1 MANAKWDF
9 TQLGGGQKQGYT
21 NSGIETFKGTEL
33 LDNLAREIC
42 QNSLDAKDPSKN
54 EPVIVEFKLTTI
66 QKEGYPFLQEYSEY
80 LKRGKIFW
88 QDQSDKKVMQ
98 FLNRAEKI
106 IEENEIK
113 ILSASDYNTTGLTG
127 SDCGIMNTSA
137 WSALVNSDGVSDKS
151 EGSGGSYGIGKNAP
165 FACSDL
171 SVVFYNTYAKDEKKV
186 FEGVARAATLLD
198 SNNKPTQAIGHY
210 RSDDTS
216 NDNYKP
222 ITEDIACPIRDKFAR
237 DKYGTDIIIV
247 GCNSFIEKNHDWQ
260 DKLVQAVLHHFL
272 LAIMEKKLIVKVE
285 TEVINNET
293 LPLLIE
299 KYKKANTNSFLTSNF
314 YETLI
319 SPEGDV
325 IYKTIIDENDLEIY
339 LKSKPDY
346 KRKIAKFRRSGMLVW
361 EHGKRTYQN
370 FTAVVI
376 VRGEQLNEILRKTEP
391 PKHNIWDAKRIE
403 DKEEAKQAQKY
414 IDQIDDEILSSISD
428 IYREEISDSVDSGVG
443 EFLPDDLSNLS
454 EKKPGTDKLKP
465 VIKIVEKPKLQ
476 KIYMNEN
483 MDIAGTDEGKEVPDD
498 NSVHNSSDSDHRFP
512 EYKPQNKVERDD
524 DSDKDGSEGISPQEG
539 TKKLITYPNI
549 KYQRITA
556 VSQNAGLYKII
567 LSPTEDCNSLHI
579 EFSAIGE
586 GDSNDKIIVEKYT
599 IDKQTMPCNNT
610 KIGPVAVEK
619 DEAKEI
625 FVTFENKEKMLINM
639 NITEEVEQ

>member
-1 MANAKWDF
+1 MANARWDF
-9 TQLGGGQKQGYT
+9 PKLGGGQKQGYT

-42 QNSLDAKDPSKN
+42 QNSLDAKDPYLE
-54 EPVIVEFKLTTI
+54 EPVTVEFKLTTI
-66 QKEGYPFLQEYSEY
+66 QKDNYPFLQEYLKY
-80 LKRGKIFW
+80 LKSGKKFW
-88 QDQSDKKVMQ
+88 QDKNDKKVMQ
-98 FLNRAEKI
+98 FLEKAERL
-106 IEENEIK
+106 IEGNDIK
-113 ILSASDYNTTGLTG
+113 ILSASDYNTTGLIG
-127 SDCGIMNTSA
+127 SDCGIMESSI

-151 EGSGGSYGIGKNAP
+151 DGSGGSYGIGKNAP

-171 SVVFYNTYAKDEKKV
+171 SLVFYNTYAKDGKKAL
-186 FEGVARAATLLD
+186 EGVARAATLMDDKEEL
-198 SNNKPTQAIGHY
+198 TQAIGHY
-210 RSDDTS
+210 RSDKDF
-216 NDNYKP
+216 KP

-285 TEVINNET
+285 TEVINDET
-293 LPLLIE
+293 LPFLIE
-299 KYKKANTNSFLTSNF
+299 KYKNANTNSFLTSNF

-319 SPEGDV
+319 SPEGGV

-339 LKSKPDY
+339 LKSKPEY

-414 IDQIDDEILSSISD
+414 IDQIDDEILSSISS
-428 IYREEISDSVDSGVG
+428 IYSEEISDSVDSGVG

-465 VIKIVEKPKLQ
+465 VVKIIEKPKLQ

-483 MDIAGTDEGKEVPDD
+483 MDLAGTDEGKEVPDD
-498 NSVHNSSDSDHRFP
+498 NSVHNSSDSDYKFP

-524 DSDKDGSEGISPQEG
+524 DSDEDESEGISPQEG
-539 TKKLITYPNI
+539 TKKLTTYPNI

-567 LSPTEDCNSLHI
+567 LSPTEDCNSLYI

-586 GDSNDKIIVEKYT
+586 GDSNDKIVVEKYT
-599 IDKQTMPCNNT
+599 IDKQTTPCNNT
-610 KIGPVAVEK
+610 KIGPVVIEK

>member
-1 MANAKWDF
+1 MANARWDF
-9 TQLGGGQKQGYT
+9 PKLGGGQKQGYT

-42 QNSLDAKDPSKN
+42 QNSLDAKDPYLE
-54 EPVIVEFKLTTI
+54 EPVTVEFKLTTI
-66 QKEGYPFLQEYSEY
+66 QKDNYPFLQEYLKY
-80 LKRGKIFW
+80 LKSGKKFW
-88 QDQSDKKVMQ
+88 QDKNDKKVMQ
-98 FLNRAEKI
+98 FLEKAERL
-106 IEENEIK
+106 IEGNDIK
-113 ILSASDYNTTGLTG
+113 ILSASDYNTTGLIG
-127 SDCGIMNTSA
+127 SDCGMMESSI

-151 EGSGGSYGIGKNAP
+151 DGSGGSYGIGKNAP

-171 SVVFYNTYAKDEKKV
+171 SLVFYNTYAKDGKKAL
-186 FEGVARAATLLD
+186 EGVARAATLMDDKEEL
-198 SNNKPTQAIGHY
+198 TQAIGHY
-210 RSDDTS
+210 RSDKDF
-216 NDNYKP
+216 KP

-247 GCNSFIEKNHDWQ
+247 GCNSFIEKNRDWQ

-285 TEVINNET
+285 TEVINDET

-299 KYKKANTNSFLTSNF
+299 KYKNANTNSFLTSNF

-319 SPEGDV
+319 SPEGGV

-339 LKSKPDY
+339 LKSKPEY

-414 IDQIDDEILSSISD
+414 IDQIDDEILSSISS
-428 IYREEISDSVDSGVG
+428 IYSEEISDSVDSGVG

-465 VIKIVEKPKLQ
+465 VVKIIEKPKLQ

-483 MDIAGTDEGKEVPDD
+483 MDLAGTDEGKEVPDD
-498 NSVHNSSDSDHRFP
+498 NSVHNSSNSDHRFP

-524 DSDKDGSEGISPQEG
+524 DSDEDDSEGISPQEG
-539 TKKLITYPNI
+539 TKKLTTYPNI

-567 LSPTEDCNSLHI
+567 LSPTEDCNSLYI

-586 GDSNDKIIVEKYT
+586 GDSNDKIVVEKYT
-599 IDKQTMPCNNT
+599 IDKQTTPCNNT
-610 KIGPVAVEK
+610 KIGPVVIEK

>member
-1 MANAKWDF
+1 MANARWDF
-9 TQLGGGQKQGYT
+9 PKLGGGQKQGYT

-42 QNSLDAKDPSKN
+42 QNSLDAKDPHWE
-54 EPVIVEFKLTTI
+54 EPVTVEFKLTTI
-66 QKEGYPFLQEYSEY
+66 QKNNYPFLQEYLKY
-80 LKRGKIFW
+80 LKSGKEFW
-88 QDQSDKKVMQ
+88 QDKNDKKVMQ
-98 FLNRAEKI
+98 FLEKAERL
-106 IEENEIK
+106 IEGNDIK
-113 ILSASDYNTTGLTG
+113 ILSASDYNTTGLIG
-127 SDCGIMNTSA
+127 SDCGIMESSI

-151 EGSGGSYGIGKNAP
+151 DGSGGSYGIGKNAP

-171 SVVFYNTYAKDEKKV
+171 SLVFYNTYAKDGKKAM
-186 FEGVARAATLLD
+186 EGVARAATLMDDEGNL
-198 SNNKPTQAIGHY
+198 TQAIGHY
-210 RSDDTS
+210 RSDEDF
-216 NDNYKP
+216 KP

-247 GCNSFIEKNHDWQ
+247 GCNSFIEKNRDWQ
-260 DKLVQAVLHHFL
+260 EKLVQAALHHFL

-285 TEVINNET
+285 TEVINDET

-299 KYKKANTNSFLTSNF
+299 KYKNANTNSFLTSNF

-325 IYKTIIDENDLEIY
+325 IYKTIIDKNDLEIY
-339 LKSKPDY
+339 LKSKPEY

-414 IDQIDDEILSSISD
+414 IDQIDDEILSSISS
-428 IYREEISDSVDSGVG
+428 IYSEEISDSVDSGVG

-465 VIKIVEKPKLQ
+465 VIKIIEKPKLQ

-483 MDIAGTDEGKEVPDD
+483 MDLAGTDEGKEVPDD
-498 NSVHNSSDSDHRFP
+498 NSVHNSSDSEYRFP

-524 DSDKDGSEGISPQEG
+524 DSDEDDSEGISPQEG
-539 TKKLITYPNI
+539 TKKLTTYPNI
-549 KYQRITA
+549 KYQRITV

-567 LSPTEDCNSLHI
+567 LCPTEDCNSLYI

-599 IDKQTMPCNNT
+599 IDKQTTSCNNT
-610 KIGPVAVEK
+610 KIGPVVIEK

-639 NITEEVEQ
+639 DITEEVEQ

>member
-1 MANAKWDF
+1 MANARWDF
-9 TQLGGGQKQGYT
+9 PKLGGGQKQGYT

-42 QNSLDAKDPSKN
+42 QNSLDAKDPYLE
-54 EPVIVEFKLTTI
+54 EPVTVEFKLTTI
-66 QKEGYPFLQEYSEY
+66 QKDNYPFLQEYLKY
-80 LKRGKIFW
+80 LKSGKKFW
-88 QDQSDKKVMQ
+88 QDKNDKKVMQ
-98 FLNRAEKI
+98 FLEKAERL
-106 IEENEIK
+106 IEGNDIK
-113 ILSASDYNTTGLTG
+113 ILSASDYNTTGLIG
-127 SDCGIMNTSA
+127 SDCGMMEASI

-151 EGSGGSYGIGKNAP
+151 DGSGGSYGIGKNAP

-171 SVVFYNTYAKDEKKV
+171 SLVFYNTYAKDGKKAL
-186 FEGVARAATLLD
+186 EGVARAATLMDDKEEL
-198 SNNKPTQAIGHY
+198 TQAIGHY
-210 RSDDTS
+210 RSDKDF
-216 NDNYKP
+216 KP

-285 TEVINNET
+285 TEVINDET
-293 LPLLIE
+293 LPFLIE
-299 KYKKANTNSFLTSNF
+299 KYKNANTNSFLTSNF

-319 SPEGDV
+319 SPEGGV

-339 LKSKPDY
+339 LKSKPEY
-346 KRKIAKFRRSGMLVW
+346 KRKIAKFRRSGMLVL

-483 MDIAGTDEGKEVPDD
+483 MDIAGSDEGKEVPDD

-524 DSDKDGSEGISPQEG
+524 DSDEDDSEGISPQEG
-539 TKKLITYPNI
+539 TKKLTTYPNI

-567 LSPTEDCNSLHI
+567 LCPTEDCNSLYI

-599 IDKQTMPCNNT
+599 IDKQTTPCNNT
-610 KIGPVAVEK
+610 KIGPVVIEK

-639 NITEEVEQ
+639 DITEEVEQ

>member
-1 MANAKWDF
+1 MANARWDF
-9 TQLGGGQKQGYT
+9 PKLGGGQKQGYT

-42 QNSLDAKDPSKN
+42 QNSLDAKDLHSE
-54 EPVIVEFKLTTI
+54 EPVTVEFKLTTI
-66 QKEGYPFLQEYSEY
+66 QKDNYPFLQEYLKY
-80 LKRGKIFW
+80 LKSGKKFW
-88 QDQSDKKVMQ
+88 QDKNDKKVMQ
-98 FLNRAEKI
+98 FLEKAERL
-106 IEENEIK
+106 IERNDIK
-113 ILSASDYNTTGLTG
+113 ILSASDYNTTGLIG
-127 SDCGIMNTSA
+127 SDCGMKESSI

-151 EGSGGSYGIGKNAP
+151 DGSGGSYGIGKNAP

-171 SVVFYNTYAKDEKKV
+171 SLVFYNTYAKDGKKAL
-186 FEGVARAATLLD
+186 EGVARAATLMDDKEEL
-198 SNNKPTQAIGHY
+198 TQAIGHY
-210 RSDDTS
+210 RSDKDF
-216 NDNYKP
+216 KP

-285 TEVINNET
+285 TEVINDET
-293 LPLLIE
+293 LPFLIE
-299 KYKKANTNSFLTSNF
+299 KYKNANTNSFLTSNF

-319 SPEGDV
+319 SPEGGV

-339 LKSKPDY
+339 LKSKPEY

-414 IDQIDDEILSSISD
+414 IDQIDDEILSSISS
-428 IYREEISDSVDSGVG
+428 IYSEEISDSVDSGVG

-465 VIKIVEKPKLQ
+465 VVKIIEKPKLQ

-483 MDIAGTDEGKEVPDD
+483 IDLAGTDEGKEVPDD
-498 NSVHNSSDSDHRFP
+498 NYVHNSSDSDYKFP
-512 EYKPQNKVERDD
+512 EYKPQNKVERDE
-524 DSDKDGSEGISPQEG
+524 DSDEDESEGISPQEG
-539 TKKLITYPNI
+539 TKKLTTYPNI

-567 LSPTEDCNSLHI
+567 LSPMEDCNSLYI

-586 GDSNDKIIVEKYT
+586 GDSNDKIVVEKYT
-599 IDKQTMPCNNT
+599 IDKQTTPCSNT
-610 KIGPVAVEK
+610 KIGPVVIEK

>member
-1 MANAKWDF
+1 MANARWDF
-9 TQLGGGQKQGYT
+9 PKLDGGQKQGYT

-42 QNSLDAKDPSKN
+42 QNSLDAKDPDSC
-54 EPVIVEFKLTTI
+54 EPVTVEFKLTTI
-66 QKEGYPFLQEYSEY
+66 TKEDHPFLREYSEY
-80 LKRGKIFW
+80 LKGGKSFW
-88 QDQSDKKVMQ
+88 QDKNDKRVMQ
-98 FLNRAEKI
+98 FLDRAEKVI
-106 IEENEIK
+106 AENQIK
-113 ILSASDYNTTGLTG
+113 VLSASDYNTTGLIG
-127 SDCGIMNTSA
+127 SDCGMMESSI
-137 WSALVNSDGVSDKS
+137 WSALVNSDGISDKS
-151 EGSGGSYGIGKNAP
+151 DGSGGSYGIGKNAP

-171 SVVFYNTYAKDEKKV
+171 SLVFYNTYAKDGKKAL
-186 FEGVARAATLLD
+186 EGVARAATLVD
-198 SNNKPTQAIGHY
+198 DNNELTQAIGHY
-210 RSDDTS
+210 RSDEH
-216 NDNYKP
+216 YKP
-222 ITEDIACPIRDKFAR
+222 ITKDIACPIRDMFAR
-237 DKYGTDIIIV
+237 KKYGTDIIIV
-247 GCNSFIEKNHDWQ
+247 GCNSFIEKNSDWQ

-272 LAIMEKKLIVKVE
+272 LAIKEKKLIVKVE
-285 TEVINNET
+285 TDVINNET
-293 LPLLIE
+293 LPVLIE
-299 KYKKANTNSFLTSNF
+299 KYKNVNTNSFLTSNF
-314 YETLI
+314 YETLT
-319 SPEGDV
+319 SPEGGV

-346 KRKIAKFRRSGMLVW
+346 KRKIAKFRRSGMLIW

-370 FTAVVI
+370 FTAVII

-403 DKEEAKQAQKY
+403 DKEEARQAQKY
-414 IDQIDDEILSSISD
+414 IEQIDNEILSSISN
-428 IYREEISDSVDSGVG
+428 IYSEEISDSVDSGVG

-476 KIYMNEN
+476 KIFMNEN
-483 MDIAGTDEGKEVPDD
+483 IDVAGTDEGREVHDD
-498 NSVHNSSDSDHRFP
+498 SSIHNSSDSDYRFP
-512 EYKPQNKVERDD
+512 EYKPQNKVERDN
-524 DSDKDGSEGISPQEG
+524 DSDQYKSKGISPQKG
-539 TKKLITYPNI
+539 TKKLTTYPNI

-567 LSPTEDCNSLHI
+567 LCPTEDCNSLCI

-599 IDKQTMPCNNT
+599 TDKQTTPCNNT
-610 KIGPVAVEK
+610 KIGPIVIEK

-639 NITEEVEQ
+639 DITEEVE

>member
-1 MANAKWDF
+1 MANARWDF
-9 TQLGGGQKQGYT
+9 PKLGGGQKQGYT

-33 LDNLAREIC
+33 LHNLAREIC
-42 QNSLDAKDPSKN
+42 QNSLDAKDPHLE
-54 EPVIVEFKLTTI
+54 EPVTVEFKLTTI
-66 QKEGYPFLQEYSEY
+66 QKNNYPFLQEYLKY
-80 LKRGKIFW
+80 LKSGKEFW
-88 QDQSDKKVMQ
+88 QDKNDKKVMQ
-98 FLNRAEKI
+98 FLEKAERL
-106 IEENEIK
+106 IEGNDIK
-113 ILSASDYNTTGLTG
+113 ILSASDYNTTGLIG
-127 SDCGIMNTSA
+127 SDCGIMESSI

-151 EGSGGSYGIGKNAP
+151 DGSGGSYGIGKNAP

-171 SVVFYNTYAKDEKKV
+171 SLVFYNTYAKDGKKAM
-186 FEGVARAATLLD
+186 EGVARAATLMDDEGNL
-198 SNNKPTQAIGHY
+198 TQAIGHY
-210 RSDDTS
+210 RSDEDF
-216 NDNYKP
+216 KP

-247 GCNSFIEKNHDWQ
+247 GCNSFIEKNRDWQ
-260 DKLVQAVLHHFL
+260 EKLVQAALHHFL

-285 TEVINNET
+285 TEVINDET

-299 KYKKANTNSFLTSNF
+299 KYKNANTNSFLTSNF

-325 IYKTIIDENDLEIY
+325 IYKTIIDKNDLEIY
-339 LKSKPDY
+339 LKSKPEY

-414 IDQIDDEILSSISD
+414 IDQIDDEILSSISS
-428 IYREEISDSVDSGVG
+428 IYSEEISDSVDSGVG

-465 VIKIVEKPKLQ
+465 VIKITEKPKLQ

-483 MDIAGTDEGKEVPDD
+483 MDLAGTDEGKEVPDD
-498 NSVHNSSDSDHRFP
+498 NSVHNSSDSEYRFP

-524 DSDKDGSEGISPQEG
+524 DSDEDDSEGISPQEG
-539 TKKLITYPNI
+539 TKKLTTYPNI
-549 KYQRITA
+549 KYQRITV

-567 LSPTEDCNSLHI
+567 LCPAEDCNSLYI

-599 IDKQTMPCNNT
+599 IDKQTTSCNNT
-610 KIGPVAVEK
+610 KIGPVVIEK

-639 NITEEVEQ
+639 DITEEVEQ

>member
-9 TQLGGGQKQGYT
+9 PKLGGGQKQGYT

-42 QNSLDAKDPSKN
+42 QNSLDAKDPDSD
-54 EPVIVEFKLTTI
+54 EPVTVEFKLTSVK
-66 QKEGYPFLQEYSEY
+66 KENYPFLQEYSVY
-80 LKRGKIFW
+80 LKRGKSFW
-88 QDQSDKKVMQ
+88 QKQNDKKVLE
-98 FLNRAEKI
+98 FLNRAENV

-127 SDCGIMNTSA
+127 SGSDIMEPSI
-137 WSALVNSDGVSDKS
+137 WGALVNSDGVSDKS

-171 SVVFYNTYAKDEKKV
+171 SLVFYNTFAKDGKKAL
-186 FEGVARAATLLD
+186 EGVARAATLIDDQNDL
-198 SNNKPTQAIGHY
+198 TQAIGHY
-210 RSDDTS
+210 RSDKD
-216 NDNYKP
+216 YKP
-222 ITEDIACPIRDKFAR
+222 ITDDIVCPIRDTFAR

-247 GCNSFIEKNHDWQ
+247 GCNSFIEKNRDWQ

-272 LAIMEKKLIVKVE
+272 LAILERKLVVKVE
-285 TEVINNET
+285 NEVINNET
-293 LPLLIE
+293 TPALIE
-299 KYKKANTNSFLTSNF
+299 KYKNANTNSFLTSNF
-314 YETLI
+314 YETLT
-319 SPEGDV
+319 SPEGGV

-339 LKSKPDY
+339 LKSKPEY

-376 VRGEQLNEILRKTEP
+376 VRGEQLNENLRKTEP

-414 IDQIDDEILSSISD
+414 IDQIDDEILSSISS
-428 IYREEISDSVDSGVG
+428 IYSEEISDSVDSGVG

-465 VIKIVEKPKLQ
+465 VIKIIEKPKLQ

-483 MDIAGTDEGKEVPDD
+483 MDLAGTDEGKEVPDD
-498 NSVHNSSDSDHRFP
+498 NSVHNSSDSEYRFP

-524 DSDKDGSEGISPQEG
+524 DSDEDDSEGISPQEG
-539 TKKLITYPNI
+539 TKKLTTYPNI

-556 VSQNAGLYKII
+556 VSQNVGLYKII
-567 LSPTEDCNSLHI
+567 LCPTKDCNSLYI

-599 IDKQTMPCNNT
+599 IDKQTTPCNNT
-610 KIGPVAVEK
+610 KIGPVVIEK

-639 NITEEVEQ
+639 DITEEVEQ

>member
-1 MANAKWDF
+1 MDDK
-9 TQLGGGQKQGYT
+9 
-21 NSGIETFKGTEL
+21 EEL
-33 LDNLAREIC
+33 
-42 QNSLDAKDPSKN
+42 
-54 EPVIVEFKLTTI
+54 
-66 QKEGYPFLQEYSEY
+66 
-80 LKRGKIFW
+80 
-88 QDQSDKKVMQ
+88 
-98 FLNRAEKI
+98 
-106 IEENEIK
+106 
-113 ILSASDYNTTGLTG
+113 
-127 SDCGIMNTSA
+127 
-137 WSALVNSDGVSDKS
+137 
-151 EGSGGSYGIGKNAP
+151 
-165 FACSDL
+165 
-171 SVVFYNTYAKDEKKV
+171 
-186 FEGVARAATLLD
+186 
-198 SNNKPTQAIGHY
+198 TQAIGHY
-210 RSDDTS
+210 RSDKDF
-216 NDNYKP
+216 KP

-285 TEVINNET
+285 TEVINDKT
-293 LPLLIE
+293 LPFLIE
-299 KYKKANTNSFLTSNF
+299 KYKNANTNSFLTSNF

-319 SPEGDV
+319 SPEGGV

-339 LKSKPDY
+339 LKSKPEY

-414 IDQIDDEILSSISD
+414 IDQIDDEILSSISS
-428 IYREEISDSVDSGVG
+428 IYSEEISDSVDSGVG

-476 KIYMNEN
+476 KIFMNEN
-483 MDIAGTDEGKEVPDD
+483 IDVAGTDEGKEIHDESLI
-498 NSVHNSSDSDHRFP
+498 NNSSDSAYRFP
-512 EYKPQNKVERDD
+512 EYKPKNKVERYNDPD
-524 DSDKDGSEGISPQEG
+524 ENKSEGISPQEG
-539 TKKLITYPNI
+539 TKKLTTYPNI

-567 LSPTEDCNSLHI
+567 LCPTEDCNSLYI

-586 GDSNDKIIVEKYT
+586 GDSNDKIVVEKYT
-599 IDKQTMPCNNT
+599 IDKQTTPCNNT
-610 KIGPVAVEK
+610 KIGPVVIEK

-639 NITEEVEQ
+639 NITEEVE

>member
-1 MANAKWDF
+1 MDDK
-9 TQLGGGQKQGYT
+9 
-21 NSGIETFKGTEL
+21 EEL
-33 LDNLAREIC
+33 
-42 QNSLDAKDPSKN
+42 
-54 EPVIVEFKLTTI
+54 
-66 QKEGYPFLQEYSEY
+66 
-80 LKRGKIFW
+80 
-88 QDQSDKKVMQ
+88 
-98 FLNRAEKI
+98 
-106 IEENEIK
+106 
-113 ILSASDYNTTGLTG
+113 
-127 SDCGIMNTSA
+127 
-137 WSALVNSDGVSDKS
+137 
-151 EGSGGSYGIGKNAP
+151 
-165 FACSDL
+165 
-171 SVVFYNTYAKDEKKV
+171 
-186 FEGVARAATLLD
+186 
-198 SNNKPTQAIGHY
+198 TQAIGHY
-210 RSDDTS
+210 RSDKDF
-216 NDNYKP
+216 KP

-285 TEVINNET
+285 TEVINDET
-293 LPLLIE
+293 LPFLIE
-299 KYKKANTNSFLTSNF
+299 KYKNANTNSFLTSNF

-319 SPEGDV
+319 SPEGGV

-339 LKSKPDY
+339 LKSKPEY

-403 DKEEAKQAQKY
+403 DKEDAKQAQKY
-414 IDQIDDEILSSISD
+414 IDQIDDEILSSISS
-428 IYREEISDSVDSGVG
+428 IYSEEISDSVDSGVG

-465 VIKIVEKPKLQ
+465 IIKIIEKPKLQ

-483 MDIAGTDEGKEVPDD
+483 MDLAGTDEGKEVPDD
-498 NSVHNSSDSDHRFP
+498 NSVHNSSDSDYKFP

-524 DSDKDGSEGISPQEG
+524 DSDEDRSEGISPQEG
-539 TKKLITYPNI
+539 YKKLTTYPNI

-567 LSPTEDCNSLHI
+567 LCPTEDYNSLYI

-586 GDSNDKIIVEKYT
+586 GDSNDKIVVEKYT
-599 IDKQTMPCNNT
+599 IDKQTTPCNNT
-610 KIGPVAVEK
+610 KIGPVVIEK

-639 NITEEVEQ
+639 NITEEVE

>member
-1 MANAKWDF
+1 MANARWDF
-9 TQLGGGQKQGYT
+9 PKLGGGQKQGYT

-42 QNSLDAKDPSKN
+42 QNSLDAKDLHSE
-54 EPVIVEFKLTTI
+54 EPVTVEFKLTTI
-66 QKEGYPFLQEYSEY
+66 QKDNYPFLQEYLKY
-80 LKRGKIFW
+80 LKSGKKFW
-88 QDQSDKKVMQ
+88 QDKNDKKVMQ
-98 FLNRAEKI
+98 FLEKAERL
-106 IEENEIK
+106 IEGNDIK
-113 ILSASDYNTTGLTG
+113 ILSASDYNTTGLIG
-127 SDCGIMNTSA
+127 SDCGIMESSI

-151 EGSGGSYGIGKNAP
+151 DGSGGSYGIGKNAP

-171 SVVFYNTYAKDEKKV
+171 SLVFYNTYAKDGKKAL
-186 FEGVARAATLLD
+186 EGVARAATLMDDKEEL
-198 SNNKPTQAIGHY
+198 TQAIGHY
-210 RSDDTS
+210 RSDKDF
-216 NDNYKP
+216 KP

-285 TEVINNET
+285 TEVINDET
-293 LPLLIE
+293 LPFLIE
-299 KYKKANTNSFLTSNF
+299 KYKNANTNSFLTSNF

-319 SPEGDV
+319 SPEGGV

-414 IDQIDDEILSSISD
+414 IDQIDDEILSSISS
-428 IYREEISDSVDSGVG
+428 IYSEEISDSVDSGVG

-465 VIKIVEKPKLQ
+465 VVKIIEKPKLQ

-483 MDIAGTDEGKEVPDD
+483 MDLAGTDEGKEVPDD
-498 NSVHNSSDSDHRFP
+498 NSVHNSSDSDYKFP

-524 DSDKDGSEGISPQEG
+524 DSDEDGSEGISPQEG
-539 TKKLITYPNI
+539 TKKLTTYPNI

-567 LSPTEDCNSLHI
+567 LSPTEDCNSLYI

-586 GDSNDKIIVEKYT
+586 GDSNDKIVVEKYT
-599 IDKQTMPCNNT
+599 IDKQTTPCNNT
-610 KIGPVAVEK
+610 KIGPVVIEK

>member
-9 TQLGGGQKQGYT
+9 PRLGGGQKQGYT

-42 QNSLDAKDPSKN
+42 QNSLDAKDDDLN
-54 EPVIVEFKLTTI
+54 IPVTVEFKLTTI
-66 QKEGYPFLQEYSEY
+66 KKENHPFLCEYLKY
-80 LKRGKIFW
+80 LKRGKTFW
-88 QDQSDKKVMQ
+88 HDKNDKKVMQ
-98 FLNRAEKI
+98 FLERAEKI

-113 ILSASDYNTTGLTG
+113 VLSASDYYTTGLTG
-127 SDCGIMNTSA
+127 SDLGTMKSSV

-151 EGSGGSYGIGKNAP
+151 DGSGGSYGIGKNAP

-171 SVVFYNTYAKDEKKV
+171 SLVFYNTFAKDGKKA

-198 SNNKPTQAIGHY
+198 DDNKLTQAIGHY
-210 RSDDTS
+210 RSDDNTD
-216 NDNYKP
+216 DNYKP
-222 ITEDIACPIRDKFAR
+222 ITEDIKCPMRDKFAR
-237 DKYGTDIIIV
+237 DKHGTDIIIV
-247 GCNSFIEKNHDWQ
+247 GCNSFIEKNSDWQ
-260 DKLVQAVLHHFL
+260 DKLIQAILHHFL

-285 TEVINNET
+285 NETINSET
-293 LPLLIE
+293 LPALIE
-299 KYKKANTNSFLTSNF
+299 KYKSSNTNAFLTSNY
-314 YETLI
+314 YETLS
-319 SPEGDV
+319 SPEGGV

-370 FTAVVI
+370 FTAVII
-376 VRGEQLNEILRKTEP
+376 VRGEKLNEVLRRTEP

-403 DKEEAKQAQKY
+403 DKEESKQAQKY
-414 IDQIDDEILSSISD
+414 IDQIDSEILSSISN
-428 IYREEISDSVDSGVG
+428 IYSEEISDSVDSGVG
-443 EFLPDDLSNLS
+443 EFLPDDLNNLS

-465 VIKIVEKPKLQ
+465 VIKIIEKPKLQ

-483 MDIAGTDEGKEVPDD
+483 IDIAGLDEGREVPDD
-498 NSVHNSSDSDHRFP
+498 STVHNSSDSKYKFP
-512 EYKPQNKVERDD
+512 EYKPQNQVERDD
-524 DSDKDGSEGISPQEG
+524 SEEGVREGLSPQPG
-539 TKKLITYPNI
+539 TKKLTTYPNI

-556 VSQNAGLYKII
+556 INQNAGLYKII
-567 LSPTEDCNSLHI
+567 LCPIEDCNSLYI

-586 GDSNDKIIVEKYT
+586 GDSNDKIVVEKYT
-599 IDKQTMPCNNT
+599 VDKQTKPGKNS
-610 KIGPVAVEK
+610 KIGPISIAQN
-619 DEAKEI
+619 DTKEI

-639 NITEEVEQ
+639 DITEEVE

>member
-9 TQLGGGQKQGYT
+9 PKLGGGQKQGYT

-42 QNSLDAKDPSKN
+42 QNSLDAKDNDSN
-54 EPVIVEFKLTTI
+54 EPVRVEFKLTAI
-66 QKEGYPFLQEYSEY
+66 QKDNYPFLQEYLKY
-80 LKRGKIFW
+80 LKNGKRFW
-88 QDQSDKKVMQ
+88 QDKNDKKVMQ
-98 FLNRAEKI
+98 FLEKAESL
-106 IEENEIK
+106 IEGNDIK
-113 ILSASDYNTTGLTG
+113 VLSASDYNTTGLIG
-127 SDCGIMNTSA
+127 SDCDIMESSI
-137 WSALVNSDGVSDKS
+137 WSALVSSDGVSDKS
-151 EGSGGSYGIGKNAP
+151 DGSGGSYGIGKNAP

-171 SVVFYNTYAKDEKKV
+171 SLVFYNTYAKDGKKAL
-186 FEGVARAATLLD
+186 EGVARAATLMDDGNDL
-198 SNNKPTQAIGHY
+198 TQAVGHY
-210 RSDDTS
+210 RSDKG
-216 NDNYKP
+216 YKP

-237 DKYGTDIIIV
+237 NLYGTDIIIV
-247 GCNSFIEKNHDWQ
+247 GCNSFIEKNRDWH
-260 DKLVQAVLHHFL
+260 DKLIQAVLHHFL

-285 TEVINNET
+285 SEIINDAT
-293 LPLLIE
+293 LPVLIE
-299 KYKKANTNSFLTSNF
+299 KYKNANTNSFLTSNF
-314 YETLI
+314 YETLT
-319 SPEGDV
+319 SPEGGV
-325 IYKTIIDENDLEIY
+325 IYKTIIAENDLEIY
-339 LKSKPDY
+339 LKSKPEY

-370 FTAVVI
+370 FTAVLI

-403 DKEEAKQAQKY
+403 DKEDARQAQKY
-414 IDQIDDEILSSISD
+414 IEQIDDEILSSISS
-428 IYREEISDSVDSGVG
+428 IYSEEISDSVDSGVG

-483 MDIAGTDEGKEVPDD
+483 MDLAGTDEGKEVPDD
-498 NSVHNSSDSDHRFP
+498 NSVHNSADSDYRFP

-524 DSDKDGSEGISPQEG
+524 DSDEDDSEGISPQEG
-539 TKKLITYPNI
+539 TKKLTTYPNI

-567 LSPTEDCNSLHI
+567 LCPTENCNSLHI

-599 IDKQTMPCNNT
+599 IDKQTTPCNNT
-610 KIGPVAVEK
+610 KIGPIVIEK

-639 NITEEVEQ
+639 DITEEVEQ

>member
-1 MANAKWDF
+1 MANARWDF
-9 TQLGGGQKQGYT
+9 PKLGGGQKQGYT

-42 QNSLDAKDPSKN
+42 QNSLDAKDPYWE
-54 EPVIVEFKLTTI
+54 EPVTVEFKLTTI
-66 QKEGYPFLQEYSEY
+66 QKDNYPFLQEYLKY
-80 LKRGKIFW
+80 LKSGKKFW
-88 QDQSDKKVMQ
+88 QDKNDKKVMQ
-98 FLNRAEKI
+98 FLEKAERL
-106 IEENEIK
+106 IEGNDIK
-113 ILSASDYNTTGLTG
+113 ILSASDYNTTGLIG
-127 SDCGIMNTSA
+127 SDCGMMESSI

-151 EGSGGSYGIGKNAP
+151 DGSGGSYGIGKNAP

-171 SVVFYNTYAKDEKKV
+171 SLVFYNTYAKDGKKAL
-186 FEGVARAATLLD
+186 EGVARAATLMDDKEEL
-198 SNNKPTQAIGHY
+198 TQAIGHY
-210 RSDDTS
+210 RSDKDF
-216 NDNYKP
+216 KP

-285 TEVINNET
+285 TEVINDKT
-293 LPLLIE
+293 LPFLIE
-299 KYKKANTNSFLTSNF
+299 KYKNANTNSFLTSNF

-319 SPEGDV
+319 SPEGGV

-339 LKSKPDY
+339 LKSKPEY

-414 IDQIDDEILSSISD
+414 IDQIDDEILSSISS
-428 IYREEISDSVDSGVG
+428 IYSEEVSDCVDSGVG

-465 VIKIVEKPKLQ
+465 VVKIIEKPKLQ

-483 MDIAGTDEGKEVPDD
+483 MDLAGTDEGKVVPDD

-524 DSDKDGSEGISPQEG
+524 DSDEDDSEGISPQEG
-539 TKKLITYPNI
+539 TKKLTTYPNI

-556 VSQNAGLYKII
+556 VNQNAGLYKII
-567 LSPTEDCNSLHI
+567 LCPTEDCNSLYI

-586 GDSNDKIIVEKYT
+586 GDSNDKIVVEKYT
-599 IDKQTMPCNNT
+599 IDKQTTPCNNT
-610 KIGPVAVEK
+610 KIGPVVIEK

-639 NITEEVEQ
+639 NITEEVE

>member
-1 MANAKWDF
+1 MANARWDF
-9 TQLGGGQKQGYT
+9 PKLGGGQKQGYT

-42 QNSLDAKDPSKN
+42 QNSLDAKDPYLE
-54 EPVIVEFKLTTI
+54 EPVTVEFKLTTI
-66 QKEGYPFLQEYSEY
+66 QKDNYPFLQEYLKY
-80 LKRGKIFW
+80 LKSGKNFW
-88 QDQSDKKVMQ
+88 QDKNDKKVMQ
-98 FLNRAEKI
+98 FLEKAERL
-106 IEENEIK
+106 IEGNDIK
-113 ILSASDYNTTGLTG
+113 ILSASDYNTTGLIG
-127 SDCGIMNTSA
+127 SDCGMMESSI

-151 EGSGGSYGIGKNAP
+151 DGSGGSYGIGKNAP

-171 SVVFYNTYAKDEKKV
+171 SLVFYNTYAKDGKKAL
-186 FEGVARAATLLD
+186 EGVARAATLMDDKEEL
-198 SNNKPTQAIGHY
+198 TQAIGHY
-210 RSDDTS
+210 RSDKDF
-216 NDNYKP
+216 KP

-285 TEVINNET
+285 TEVINDET
-293 LPLLIE
+293 LPFLIE
-299 KYKKANTNSFLTSNF
+299 KYKNANTNSFLTSNF

-319 SPEGDV
+319 SPEGGV

-339 LKSKPDY
+339 LKSKPEY

-498 NSVHNSSDSDHRFP
+498 NSVHNSSDSEYRFP

-524 DSDKDGSEGISPQEG
+524 DSDEDDSEGIFPQEG
-539 TKKLITYPNI
+539 TKKLTTYPNI

-567 LSPTEDCNSLHI
+567 LCPTEDCNSLYI

-599 IDKQTMPCNNT
+599 IDKQTTPCNNT
-610 KIGPVAVEK
+610 KIGPVVIEK

-639 NITEEVEQ
+639 DITEEVEQ

>member
-1 MANAKWDF
+1 MANARWDF
-9 TQLGGGQKQGYT
+9 PKLGGGQKQGYT

-42 QNSLDAKDPSKN
+42 QNSLDAKDLHSE
-54 EPVIVEFKLTTI
+54 EPVTVEFKLTTI
-66 QKEGYPFLQEYSEY
+66 QKDNYPFLQEYLKY
-80 LKRGKIFW
+80 LKSGKKFW
-88 QDQSDKKVMQ
+88 QDKNDKKVMQ
-98 FLNRAEKI
+98 FLEKAERL
-106 IEENEIK
+106 IEGNDIK
-113 ILSASDYNTTGLTG
+113 ILSASDYNTTGLIG
-127 SDCGIMNTSA
+127 SDCGIMESSI

-151 EGSGGSYGIGKNAP
+151 DGSGGSYGIGKNAP

-171 SVVFYNTYAKDEKKV
+171 SLVFYNTYAKDGKKAL
-186 FEGVARAATLLD
+186 EGVARAATLMDDKEEL
-198 SNNKPTQAIGHY
+198 TQAIGHY
-210 RSDDTS
+210 RSDKDF
-216 NDNYKP
+216 KP

-285 TEVINNET
+285 TEVINDET
-293 LPLLIE
+293 LPFLIE
-299 KYKKANTNSFLTSNF
+299 KYKNANTNSFLTSNF

-319 SPEGDV
+319 SPEGGV
-325 IYKTIIDENDLEIY
+325 IYKTIINENDLEIY
-339 LKSKPDY
+339 LKSKPEY

-524 DSDKDGSEGISPQEG
+524 DSDEDDSEGISPQEG
-539 TKKLITYPNI
+539 TKKLTTYPNI

-567 LSPTEDCNSLHI
+567 LCPTEDCNSLYI

-599 IDKQTMPCNNT
+599 IDKQTTPCNNT
-610 KIGPVAVEK
+610 KIGPVVIEK

-639 NITEEVEQ
+639 DITEEVEQ

>member
-9 TQLGGGQKQGYT
+9 PKLGGGQKQGYT

-66 QKEGYPFLQEYSEY
+66 QKEGYPFLQEYSGY